1 MNLKPLSFSK
11 LKTVPLSKRQKDAD
25 GEDFG
30 APYRAGGSFSD
41 FLCSLPGLGAT
52 RDLIELRDA
61 ILSAHRKKKAIIL
74 GCGGHVMDSGLSPL
88 LVRLIEQRLISGLVL
103 TGAAM
108 LQDVE
113 IALSGHTLRSY
124 DRELD
129 GNGYQVTD
137 ETGRLINEAI
147 NFGAIENWGI
157 GQSVGEKLLDADPA
171 HLDHSVLATASR
183 FNIPVTVHPA
193 LGVDAFNLHPA
204 AHGESLGS
212 AGFLDFRLLAA
223 MMAGASE
230 GVIIN
235 VASSVLLPR
244 LFMQARDA
252 ALNLGHTIDKLTTV
266 VIDPSASATA
276 IAEVVGRLSQNGGR
290 GIWLPG
296 PDEILLPLLFAAVTD
311 ASGNGNGG

>member
-11 LKTVPLSKRQKDAD
+11 LKTVPLAQRQKDAD

-30 APYRAGGSFSD
+30 APYRGGSSFAD

-61 ILSAHRKKKAIIL
+61 ILTAHRKKKSVII

-88 LVRLIEQRLISGLVL
+88 LVRLIEQRLVSGIVL

-113 IALSGHTLRSY
+113 IALSGHTLCSY
-124 DRELD
+124 DRD
-129 GNGYQVTD
+129 SAGNGHLVTD

-157 GQSVGEKLLDADPA
+157 GRSVGEKLLDANPS

-183 FNIPVTVHPA
+183 FNIPITVHPSI
-193 LGVDAFNLHPA
+193 GVDAFNLHPA
-204 AHGESLGS
+204 AHGESLGA
-212 AGFLDFRLLAA
+212 AGFLEFRLLAA
-223 MMAGASE
+223 MMANASE

-235 VASSVLLPR
+235 VASSVILPR
-244 LFMQARDA
+244 LFMQASDA
-252 ALNLGHTIDKLTTV
+252 AQNLGKTVEKITAV

-276 IAEVVGRLSQNGGR
+276 IADV
-290 GIWLPG
+290 
-296 PDEILLPLLFAAVTD
+296 
-311 ASGNGNGG
+311 

>member
-11 LKTVPLSKRQKDAD
+11 LKTVPLSKRETDAD

-30 APYRAGGSFSD
+30 APYRAAGSFSD

-61 ILSAHRKKKAIIL
+61 ILSAHRKKKSIIL

-103 TGAAM
+103 TGEAM

-124 DRELD
+124 DRGLD
-129 GNGYQVTD
+129 GTGHQITD

-147 NFGAIENWGI
+147 NFGAVENWGI
-157 GQSVGEKLLDADPA
+157 GQSVGEKLLDAEPS

-193 LGVDAFNLHPA
+193 IGVDAFNLHPA
-204 AHGESLGS
+204 AHGESLG
-212 AGFLDFRLLAA
+212 ATGFMEFRLLAA
-223 MMAGASE
+223 MMAEASE
-230 GVIIN
+230 GVVIN
-235 VASSVLLPR
+235 VASGVLLPR

-252 ALNLGHTIDKLTTV
+252 ALNLGYSVEKLTAV
-266 VIDPSASATA
+266 VIDPSASASA
-276 IAEVVGRLSQNGGR
+276 IADVVGRLSQNGGR

-296 PDEILLPLLFAAVTD
+296 PDEILLPLLFASVIDALGTD
-311 ASGNGNGG
+311 GD

>member
-11 LKTVPLSKRQKDAD
+11 LKTVPLAKRQKDAD

-30 APYRAGGSFSD
+30 APYRAAGSFAD

-61 ILSAHRKKKAIIL
+61 ILTAHRKKKSIIL

-124 DRELD
+124 DRD
-129 GNGYQVTD
+129 MAGNSYMVTH

-157 GQSVGEKLLDADPA
+157 GQSVGEKLLDAEPD
-171 HLDHSVLATASR
+171 HLDQSVLATASR
-183 FNIPVTVHPA
+183 FGIPVTVHPA
-193 LGVDAFNLHPA
+193 IGVDAFNLHPA
-204 AHGESLGS
+204 AHGESLGA
-212 AGFLDFRLLAA
+212 AGFIEFRLLAA
-223 MMAGASE
+223 MMAEASE

-244 LFMQARDA
+244 LFMQAMDA
-252 ALNLGHTIDKLTTV
+252 AINLGYPVEKLTAV
-266 VIDPSASATA
+266 VIDQTSRVTG
-276 IAEVVGRLSQNGGR
+276 IADVVGRLSQNGGR

-296 PDEILLPLLFAAVTD
+296 PDEILLPLLFAAVID
-311 ASGNGNGG
+311 VLGNAHE

>member
-11 LKTVPLSKRQKDAD
+11 LKTVPLAKRQTDAD

-30 APYRAGGSFSD
+30 APYRSSGSFSD

-61 ILSAHRKKKAIIL
+61 ILTAHRKKKSIIL

-88 LVRLIEQRLISGLVL
+88 LVRLLEQRLISGLVL

-113 IALSGHTLRSY
+113 IALSGHTLRTS
-124 DRELD
+124 D
-129 GNGYQVTD
+129 GDVADHGHLITE

-157 GQSVGEKLLDADPA
+157 GKSVGEKLVDAEPA
-171 HLDHSVLATASR
+171 HLDQSVLATASR

-193 LGVDAFNLHPA
+193 IGVDAFNLHPA
-204 AHGESLGS
+204 SHGESLG
-212 AGFLDFRLLAA
+212 ATGFLEFRLLAA
-223 MMAGASE
+223 MMAQASE

-235 VASSVLLPR
+235 VASSVVLPR
-244 LFMQARDA
+244 VFMQATDA
-252 ALNLGHTIDKLTTV
+252 ALNLGHKVEKLTAV
-266 VIDPSASATA
+266 VIDPTASASA
-276 IAEVVGRLSQNGGR
+276 IGDVVGRLSQNGGR

-296 PDEILLPLLFAAVTD
+296 PDEILLPLLFAAVID
-311 ASGNGNGG
+311 ALGNDHD

>member
-1 MNLKPLSFSK
+1 MILKPLSFSK
-11 LKTVPLSKRQKDAD
+11 LKTVPLAKRQTDAD

-30 APYRAGGSFSD
+30 APYRADGSFSD

-52 RDLIELRDA
+52 RDLIDLRDA
-61 ILSAHRKKKAIIL
+61 ILTAHRKKKSIIL

-113 IALSGHTLRSY
+113 IALSGHTVCTHHH
-124 DRELD
+124 DKT
-129 GNGYQVTD
+129 GKGYLITD

-157 GQSVGEKLLDADPA
+157 GQSVGEKLLDAEPA
-171 HLDHSVLATASR
+171 HLDQSVLATAAR
-183 FNIPVTVHPA
+183 FNVPVTVHPA
-193 LGVDAFNLHPA
+193 IGVDAFNLHPT
-204 AHGESLGS
+204 AHGESLG
-212 AGFLDFRLLAA
+212 ATGFMEFRLLAA
-223 MMAGASE
+223 MMAEASE

-235 VASSVLLPR
+235 VASSVVLPR
-244 LFMQARDA
+244 LFMQAADA
-252 ALNLGHTIDKLTTV
+252 AVNLGHTVEKLTAV
-266 VIDPSASATA
+266 VIDPAASASAITN
-276 IAEVVGRLSQNGGR
+276 VVDRLSQNGGR

-296 PDEILLPLLFAAVTD
+296 PDEILLPLLFAAVAD
-311 ASGNGNGG
+311 ALGDSVG

>member
-1 MNLKPLSFSK
+1 MSLKPLSFSK
-11 LKTVPLSKRQKDAD
+11 LKTVPLSERKKDAD

-30 APYRAGGSFSD
+30 APYRSGSSFAD

-52 RDLIELRDA
+52 RDLIELRDV
-61 ILSAHRKKKAIIL
+61 LLTAHRKKKSIIL

-88 LVRLIEQRLISGLVL
+88 LIRLIEQRLITGIVF
-103 TGAAM
+103 TGAAL

-124 DRELD
+124 DRDPGEH
-129 GNGYQVTD
+129 GYRVTD

-157 GQSVGEKLLDADPA
+157 GKSVGEKLLDRNPE

-183 FNIPVTVHPA
+183 FGIPATVHPA
-193 LGVDAFNLHPA
+193 IGVDAFNLHPA
-204 AHGESLGS
+204 AHGESLGA
-212 AGFLDFRLLAA
+212 AGFLEFRLLSA
-223 MMAGASE
+223 MMAAASE

-235 VASSVLLPR
+235 VASSMLLPR
-244 LFMQARDA
+244 VFMQATDA
-252 ALNLGHTIDKLTTV
+252 ALNLGKTVEKLTTV
-266 VIDPSASATA
+266 IIDPSASSSALTD
-276 IAEVVGRLSQNGGR
+276 VLGRLSQHGGR

-296 PDEILLPLLFAAVTD
+296 PDEILLPLLFASVVD
-311 ASGNGNGG
+311 ALGDDIA

>member
-1 MNLKPLSFSK
+1 MNVKPLSFSK

-30 APYRAGGSFSD
+30 APYRASGSFSD

-61 ILSAHRKKKAIIL
+61 ILTAHRKKKAIIL
-74 GCGGHVMDSGLSPL
+74 GCGGHVMDSGLNPL

-103 TGAAM
+103 TGEAM

-124 DRELD
+124 DRD
-129 GNGYQVTD
+129 PDSSGYLVTD

-157 GQSVGEKLLDADPA
+157 GQSVGEKLLDAEPA
-171 HLDHSVLATASR
+171 HLDHSILATASR
-183 FNIPVTVHPA
+183 FNVPVTVHPA
-193 LGVDAFNLHPA
+193 IGVDAFNLHPA
-204 AHGESLGS
+204 AHGESLG
-212 AGFLDFRLLAA
+212 ATGFLEFRRLAS
-223 MMAGASE
+223 MMSGASE
-230 GVIIN
+230 GVVIN
-235 VASSVLLPR
+235 VASAMLLPR

-252 ALNLGHTIDKLTTV
+252 AVNLGHKVEKVTAV

-276 IAEVVGRLSQNGGR
+276 IADVVGRLSQNGGR

-296 PDEILLPLLFAAVTD
+296 PDELLLPLLFASVADALGTD
-311 ASGNGNGG
+311 AD

>member
-1 MNLKPLSFSK
+1 MNVKALSFSK

-30 APYRAGGSFSD
+30 APYRASGSFSD

-61 ILSAHRKKKAIIL
+61 ILTAHRKKKAIIL

-103 TGAAM
+103 TGEAM

-124 DRELD
+124 DRD
-129 GNGYQVTD
+129 PDSAGYMVTD

-157 GQSVGEKLLDADPA
+157 GQSVGEKLLDAEPA
-171 HLDHSVLATASR
+171 HLDHSILATASR
-183 FNIPVTVHPA
+183 FNVPVTVHPA
-193 LGVDAFNLHPA
+193 IGVDAFNLHPA
-204 AHGESLGS
+204 AHGESLG
-212 AGFLDFRLLAA
+212 ATGFLEFRRLAS
-223 MMAGASE
+223 MMSESSE

-235 VASSVLLPR
+235 VASAMLLPR

-252 ALNLGHTIDKLTTV
+252 AINLGHKVEKVTAV

-276 IAEVVGRLSQNGGR
+276 IADVVGRLSQNGGR

-296 PDEILLPLLFAAVTD
+296 PDEILLPLLFASVAD
-311 ASGNGNGG
+311 ALGSDAD

>member
-11 LKTVPLSKRQKDAD
+11 LKTVPLAKRQTNAD

-30 APYRAGGSFSD
+30 APYRASGSFAD

-61 ILSAHRKKKAIIL
+61 ILTAHRKKKSIIL

-88 LVRLIEQRLISGLVL
+88 LVRLLEQRLISGLVL

-113 IALSGHTLRSY
+113 IALSGHTLRTS
-124 DRELD
+124 DGD
-129 GNGYQVTD
+129 VAGNGHLITE

-157 GQSVGEKLLDADPA
+157 GKSVGEKLVDAEPA
-171 HLDHSVLATASR
+171 HLDQSVLATASR

-193 LGVDAFNLHPA
+193 IGVDAFNLHPA
-204 AHGESLGS
+204 AHGESLG
-212 AGFLDFRLLAA
+212 ATGFLEFKLLAA
-223 MMAGASE
+223 MMAEASE

-235 VASSVLLPR
+235 VASSVVLPR
-244 LFMQARDA
+244 VFMQATDA
-252 ALNLGHTIDKLTTV
+252 ALNLGHKVEKLTAV
-266 VIDPSASATA
+266 VIDPTASASA
-276 IAEVVGRLSQNGGR
+276 IGDVVGRLSQNGGR

-296 PDEILLPLLFAAVTD
+296 PDEILLPLLFAAVID
-311 ASGNGNGG
+311 ALGNDHD

>member
-1 MNLKPLSFSK
+1 MSLKPLSFSK
-11 LKTVPLSKRQKDAD
+11 LKTVPLAKRQTDAD

-30 APYRAGGSFSD
+30 APYRASGSFAD

-52 RDLIELRDA
+52 RDLVELRDA
-61 ILSAHRKKKAIIL
+61 ILTAHRKKKSIIL

-88 LVRLIEQRLISGLVL
+88 LVRLLEQRLISGLVL

-113 IALSGHTLRSY
+113 IALSGHTLRTS
-124 DRELD
+124 DD
-129 GNGYQVTD
+129 DMTDNGHLITE

-157 GQSVGEKLLDADPA
+157 GKSVGEKLVDAEPA
-171 HLDHSVLATASR
+171 HLDQSILATASR

-193 LGVDAFNLHPA
+193 IGVDAFNLHPA
-204 AHGESLGS
+204 SHGESLG
-212 AGFLDFRLLAA
+212 ATGFLEFRLLAA
-223 MMAGASE
+223 MMAQASE

-235 VASSVLLPR
+235 VASSVVLPR
-244 LFMQARDA
+244 VFMQATDA
-252 ALNLGHTIDKLTTV
+252 ALNLGHKVEKLTAV
-266 VIDPSASATA
+266 VIDPTASASA
-276 IAEVVGRLSQNGGR
+276 IGDVIGRLSQNGGR

-296 PDEILLPLLFAAVTD
+296 PDEILLPLLFAAVID
-311 ASGNGNGG
+311 AIGNDHE

>member
-1 MNLKPLSFSK
+1 MNLKPLPFGK
-11 LKTVPLSKRQKDAD
+11 LKTTPLSKRQKDAD
-25 GEDFG
+25 SEDFG

-61 ILSAHRKKKAIIL
+61 ILLALRKKKTIIL

-113 IALSGHTLRSY
+113 IALSGHTLCSY
-124 DRELD
+124 DRDTTGE
-129 GNGYQVTD
+129 GYRVTN
-137 ETGRLINEAI
+137 ETGQLINEAI

-157 GQSVGEKLLDADPA
+157 GQSVGEKLLDAEPA
-171 HLDHSVLATASR
+171 HLDQSVLATASR

-193 LGVDAFNLHPA
+193 IGVDAFNLHPA
-204 AHGESLGS
+204 AHGESLGA
-212 AGFLDFRLLAA
+212 AGFIEFRLLAA
-223 MMAGASE
+223 LMAEASE
-230 GVIIN
+230 GVILN

-244 LFMQARDA
+244 LFMQAMDA
-252 ALNLGHTIDKLTTV
+252 AINLGYSVEKLTTV
-266 VIDPSASATA
+266 VIDPASRPTA
-276 IAEVVGRLSQNGGR
+276 ITDVVERLSKNGGR
-290 GIWLPG
+290 GVWLQG
-296 PDEILLPLLFAAVTD
+296 PDEILLPLLFAAVVD
-311 ASGNGNGG
+311 VLEDMHD